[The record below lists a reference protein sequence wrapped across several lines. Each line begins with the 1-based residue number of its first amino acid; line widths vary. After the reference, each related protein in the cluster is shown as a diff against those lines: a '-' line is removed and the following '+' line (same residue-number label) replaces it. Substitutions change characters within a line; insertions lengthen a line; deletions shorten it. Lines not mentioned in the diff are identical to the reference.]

1 MISTV
6 VRKCFCVAADVVAQ
20 KAEEINKLNVFPVPD
35 GDTGTNMSLTL
46 ATVVAELK
54 ALPADADMRDVAKAI
69 THGSLMGARGNS
81 GVITSQ
87 ILRGV
92 AEGLIDVKDEKP
104 NAAEIAHAF
113 ALGQKV
119 AFQAV
124 RKPVE
129 GTILTVL
136 RDVAT
141 KANKCASQK
150 LSIKETLTALVIE
163 AYESVARTP
172 DLLPVLKENGVVD
185 SGAYGFATFME
196 AFVNEALGTTT
207 TQDFVTTVALPDED
221 AKARVNEQVD
231 IELNDDWEGSE
242 FRYCNEF
249 LFQANDATDAD
260 NSFDKAAA
268 LKFLSTMGDCELI
281 VGEHPTYKVHVHSNT
296 PDQILKYM
304 LQYGQ
309 VFNVF
314 IHNMDLEAQER
325 TEKIAADKAG
335 AAASTNGATGSAIV
349 ASANAATSAVDT
361 EAPLPHKELG
371 FVAVAAGSG
380 EADIL
385 KSLGVDVV
393 VSGGQTMNPST
404 ADIIAAIKK
413 ANADKVIVLPNNS
426 NIRMTA
432 EAATGA
438 FAEHSV
444 AVVPT
449 KTVPQA
455 FAAMFAMD
463 ETLDLDENVD
473 AMTEALSEVR
483 DGEVTTAVRNSA
495 AADGTPIHEGDI
507 IGIVSGVIEAVGSD
521 VKSVCVEIIN
531 RMQGQQEGDTLTILA
546 GSDLSDEAFA
556 DLCSAI
562 EAAQPD
568 LELDAQRGEQPLY
581 PVIFSIE

>member
-1 MISTV
+1 MISSV
-6 VRKCFCVAADVVAQ
+6 VRKCFPVAAQVVAT
-20 KAEEINKLNVFPVPD
+20 KAEDINKLNVFPVPD

-46 ATVVAELK
+46 GTVVGELN
-54 ALPADADMRDVAKAI
+54 ALPADSNMDAIAKAI

-92 AEGLIDVKDEKP
+92 AEGLVEADE
-104 NAAEIAHAF
+104 NNLSSADIARAF
-113 ALGQKV
+113 QRGQKI

-136 RDVAT
+136 RDVTT
-141 KANKCASQK
+141 KAGECAAAKMSV
-150 LSIKETLTALVIE
+150 EDTLNSLVVE

-185 SGAYGFATFME
+185 SGAFGFATFME
-196 AFVNEALGTTT
+196 AFVNCALGNDTTL
-207 TQDFVTTVALPDED
+207 DFSPTVVSDDE
-221 AKARVNEQVD
+221 AKAHVQAQVA

-249 LFQANDATDAD
+249 LFQANDET
-260 NSFDKAAA
+260 FDEVAA
-268 LKFLSTMGDCELI
+268 LKFLSTMGDCELL
-281 VGEHPTYKVHVHSNT
+281 VGDNPTYKVHVHSNN
-296 PDQILKYM
+296 PDQVLKYM

-325 TEKIAADKAG
+325 TEKIASDQQ
-335 AAASTNGATGSAIV
+335 AAQAEKTTQEK
-349 ASANAATSAVDT
+349 TSAEDAV
-361 EAPLPHKELG
+361 LPHKELG
-371 FVAVAAGSG
+371 FVAVAAGDG

-404 ADIIAAIKK
+404 ADIIAAVKK
-413 ANADKVIVLPNNS
+413 VNADTVIVLPNNS

-432 EAATGA
+432 EAASGA
-438 FAEHSV
+438 FDEGTV
-444 AVVPT
+444 GVVPT

-455 FAAMFAMD
+455 FAALFA
-463 ETLDLDENVD
+463 VD
-473 AMTEALSEVR
+473 PDASLAEMVEAMTEAISTVR
-483 DGEVTTAVRNSA
+483 DGEVTTAVRDSA
-495 AADGTPIHEGDI
+495 AADGTPIHNGDVL
-507 IGIVSGVIEAVGSD
+507 GIVQGVIEAVGTNVHD
-521 VKSVCVEIIN
+521 VTLDIIN
-531 RMQGQQEGDTLTILA
+531 RMQQQEEGDTLTILA
-546 GSDLSDEAFA
+546 GSDMSDEEFEA
-556 DLCSAI
+556 LCAAI
-562 EAAQPD
+562 EEAQPD
-568 LELDAQRGEQPLY
+568 LEIDAQRGEQPLY
-581 PVIFSIE
+581 PIIFSIE